1 MIKKESKN
9 CIELIYDYKI
19 KSKDLFSFSLKTTAI
34 KIMDLILA
42 KENIKTKCEANLYI
56 VDNNAIKKINK
67 QERNINKAT
76 DVLSFPMINYDI
88 VKNIDK
94 YIKTHKSYID
104 FYDYDKKIVNLGE
117 IIISADKVISQAKK
131 YGHSIKR
138 EFSFLVAHSILHLL
152 GYDHIKKAD
161 EKIMFSKQE
170 NYLNELGIVR

>member
-9 CIELIYDYKI
+9 SIELIYDYKI

-34 KIMDLILA
+34 KIIDLILS

-104 FYDYDKKIVNLGE
+104 FYNYDKKIVNLGE

-161 EKIMFSKQE
+161 EKIMISKQE